1 MSSEGDSQGDKDRRI
16 AELEQEVA
24 RLKARVD
31 GDGLEPAEQ
40 AWMDGDPGDSRG
52 DPASSAPSAP
62 TSAADE
68 AADQREL
75 ARHIPSRRRA
85 IIIAV
90 AIGIIAFVAIAAI
103 VTSLSGVIEPLSKS
117 AAGALE
123 PFEPAAT
130 PTKAPPAKA
139 APDPL
144 RVPGL

>member
-1 MSSEGDSQGDKDRRI
+1 MSNEGDSQGDKDQRI

-24 RLKARVD
+24 RLKAQVSTEAD
-31 GDGLEPAEQ
+31 GAGGLEPAEQ
-40 AWMDGDPGDSRG
+40 AWMDGDL
-52 DPASSAPSAP
+52 APSSPKAP
-62 TSAADE
+62 PSPTDE

-85 IIIAV
+85 IVIAV
-90 AIGIIAFVAIAAI
+90 AIGVVALVAIAAI
-103 VTSLSGVIEPLSKS
+103 VTGLSGVIEPLSKS

-123 PFEPAAT
+123 PFEPGSA
-130 PTKAPPAKA
+130 PKAPPAKA

>member
-1 MSSEGDSQGDKDRRI
+1 MSNEGDSQSDKDQRI

-24 RLKARVD
+24 RLKARA
-31 GDGLEPAEQ
+31 GEGGLEPAEQ
-40 AWMDGDPGDSRG
+40 AWMDGDP
-52 DPASSAPSAP
+52 APSP
-62 TSAADE
+62 PSPADE

-90 AIGIIAFVAIAAI
+90 AIGIIAFAAIAAI
-103 VTSLSGVIEPLSKS
+103 VTGLSGVIEPLSKS

-123 PFEPAAT
+123 PFEPAQ
-130 PTKAPPAKA
+130 KAPAKA